1 LHLNNKTTNNVNAL
15 KLISTFS
22 LLALLPALNS
32 CNKDAGSGNSIQ
44 EIPAEGSIS
53 AIIRHPVSANGNI
66 DTVNVAKM
74 EFDHTEF
81 DFGEVK
87 EGNLVR
93 HAFKFKNQG
102 KVPLVINN
110 TQSTCGCTV
119 SQWPREPVP
128 PGGENQISVEFNTA
142 GKTDF
147 QEKAI
152 TISANTYPSNTTIYL
167 RGYVN
172 PSDAN

>member
-1 LHLNNKTTNNVNAL
+1 MNAL
-15 KLISTFS
+15 KSICQLFP
-22 LLALLPALNS
+22 LALALTLS
-32 CNKDAGSGNSIQ
+32 ACNKDAGDGNSVQ

-53 AIIRHPVSANGNI
+53 AIIRHPVSADGST

-74 EFDHTEF
+74 AFDHKEF

-87 EGNLVR
+87 EGNVVR
-93 HAFKFKNQG
+93 HVFKFKNQG

-119 SQWPREPVP
+119 SQWPREAIP

-172 PSDAN
+172 PTGDK